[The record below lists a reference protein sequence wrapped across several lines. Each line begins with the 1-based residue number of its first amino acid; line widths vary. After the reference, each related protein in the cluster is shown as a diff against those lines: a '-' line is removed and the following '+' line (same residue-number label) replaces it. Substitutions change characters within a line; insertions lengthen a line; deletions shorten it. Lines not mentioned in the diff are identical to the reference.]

1 MVESRFSPSCG
12 LLERRESTQRLALKS
27 GKKPEI
33 DRKLFVN
40 VPIMPTVLRKDGF
53 DVMIYTQD
61 HFPAHVHVWKAGK
74 QIIID
79 LGSDQEAPSVR
90 ENVSMSKANGR
101 RALRIVEEN
110 QSLLL
115 DGWRQIHG

>member
-1 MVESRFSPSCG
+1 VVESTSP
-12 LLERRESTQRLALKS
+12 LHRRLERREFTRQLALKS

-33 DRKLFVN
+33 DRKLFDN